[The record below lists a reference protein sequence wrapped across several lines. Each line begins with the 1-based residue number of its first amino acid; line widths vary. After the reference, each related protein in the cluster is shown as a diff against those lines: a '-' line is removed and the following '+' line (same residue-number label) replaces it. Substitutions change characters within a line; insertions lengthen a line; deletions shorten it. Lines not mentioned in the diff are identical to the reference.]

1 MNRTKIILCGRKD
14 YERHHRPKGL
24 AGAYMN
30 REPFVKSLPKLNK
43 GAWNMAHEDEVD
55 NIPFTFEELVHL
67 SIEMF
72 TKLNIKTKIDYEI

>member
-24 AGAYMN
+24 AVAYIN
-30 REPFVKSLPKLNK
+30 RKPFIKNLPKLKK
-43 GAWNMAHEDEVD
+43 GTCNMTHEDEAD
-55 NIPFTFEELVHL
+55 NIPFTFEELVHF

-72 TKLNIKTKIDYEI
+72 KKS